1 VSASDALSSLVSPE
15 ALMPSDDFLAG
26 AEVEGNL
33 TAVVQPAS
41 TVEVAA
47 VMSWAAREG
56 VGVLPTCSG
65 ERAPHVPSQRPYAV
79 LSTKRLA
86 GMELYEAGDLTLT
99 AKAGTPLT
107 VVDEAVR
114 EARQWAPFDPPHR
127 DRRSIG
133 GLVSC
138 GESGPLWMGYG
149 ELRNHVLGMTVVTG
163 DGRVLRLGGR
173 VVKNVAGFDL
183 LKPMV
188 GSRGSLAVVTS
199 VCLRVFPEPEVDR
212 VLAFRAET
220 LDSLV
225 RAAQAV
231 GTASVLP
238 VSSVLIGRTEIFGD
252 AALIVRLHGA
262 PQTVDADQLVLEN
275 KLGVAFETLS
285 DPGPVL
291 ACVSDHGADAPVV
304 LSATT
309 RPSTL
314 PELVATLEALGPL
327 ALVIDSYA
335 ARARVGLGELDLAA
349 IRGARE
355 SIERLGGAMS
365 VSRSPAAASV
375 EGFGSTRRAAEL
387 ELTNRLQKTFD
398 PAGVLW
404 PARG

>member
-173 VVKNVAGFDL
+173 VVKNVAG
-183 LKPMV
+183 
-188 GSRGSLAVVTS
+188 
-199 VCLRVFPEPEVDR
+199 CHLRVPQGF
-212 VLAFRAET
+212 
-220 LDSLV
+220 S
-225 RAAQAV
+225 
-231 GTASVLP
+231 
-238 VSSVLIGRTEIFGD
+238 
-252 AALIVRLHGA
+252 GA
-262 PQTVDADQLVLEN
+262 R
-275 KLGVAFETLS
+275 G
-285 DPGPVL
+285 
-291 ACVSDHGADAPVV
+291 
-304 LSATT
+304 
-309 RPSTL
+309 RPS
-314 PELVATLEALGPL
+314 
-327 ALVIDSYA
+327 
-335 ARARVGLGELDLAA
+335 VG
-349 IRGARE
+349 
-355 SIERLGGAMS
+355 
-365 VSRSPAAASV
+365 VSR
-375 EGFGSTRRAAEL
+375 
-387 ELTNRLQKTFD
+387 
-398 PAGVLW
+398 
-404 PARG
+404 

>member
-1 VSASDALSSLVSPE
+1 VSVSEALSSLVSPE

-26 AEVEGNL
+26 AELGGDP

-41 TVEVAA
+41 TEEVAA
-47 VMSWAAREG
+47 IMSWADREG
-56 VGVLPTCSG
+56 VGVLPICSG
-65 ERAPHVPSQRPYAV
+65 ERAPRVPPERPYLV
-79 LSTKRLA
+79 LSTKRLD
-86 GMELYEAGDLTLT
+86 GMEVYEAGDLTLT

-107 VVDEAVR
+107 GIDEAVR
-114 EARQWAPFDPPHR
+114 EAGQWAPFNPPHR
-127 DRRSIG
+127 DRRSLG
-133 GLVSC
+133 GLVSS

-149 ELRNHVLGMTVVTG
+149 ELRNHVLGATVVTG

-188 GSRGSLAVVTS
+188 GGRGTLAVVTS
-199 VCLRVFPEPEVDR
+199 VCLRVFPKPEVDR
-212 VLAFRAET
+212 VLVVRGDT
-220 LDSLV
+220 VGSLV

-231 GTASVLP
+231 GTAPVLP
-238 VSSVLIGRTEIFGD
+238 VSSVLIGRTEVLGD

-262 PQTVDADQLVLEN
+262 HQTVDADQLILQDH
-275 KLGVAFETLS
+275 LGVVFETLS
-285 DPGPVL
+285 DPGAAL

-304 LSATT
+304 LSASA

-314 PELVATLEALGPL
+314 PEFVATLEGLGPS

-335 ARARVGLGELDLAA
+335 ARARVGLDELDLSA
-349 IRGARE
+349 IQGARE

-365 VSRSPAAASV
+365 VSRSPADRSV
-375 EGFGSTRRAAEL
+375 EAPRSKRRTAEL